1 MRNFVFAAAALAA
14 VAGIASAAF
23 NTGIQAGPFNSDGA
37 AGAAANGIFSFTYT
51 GASADVYNS
60 IRVRG
65 DATSGGVGS
74 YKNELRYRF
83 VGASNLDSAGL
94 ASGTTWTGSIAVDN
108 TKTFANFSMTNGT
121 TYNIR
126 LWESYDDPGV
136 DATWSNL
143 QFDFAGPVLPGPGD
157 TQALA
162 INLGSLGNG
171 ITSVSSSL
179 NSATTNLKWYQ
190 FTLDAGNPNTFM
202 DAWINPGSFD
212 TEIGI
217 YDAAGNLVGTDD
229 DGGLG
234 LLSALSYG
242 TGSGISQ
249 DEIADGSSG
258 AALGAGTYFIAV
270 GGYDTAFGATG
281 FGVTAGAGTGSF
293 TLNMI
298 PTPGALALLGLGGL
312 AADRRRR

>member
-1 MRNFVFAAAALAA
+1 M
-14 VAGIASAAF
+14 
-23 NTGIQAGPFNSDGA
+23 P
-37 AGAAANGIFSFTYT
+37 
-51 GASADVYNS
+51 
-60 IRVRG
+60 
-65 DATSGGVGS
+65 
-74 YKNELRYRF
+74 
-83 VGASNLDSAGL
+83 
-94 ASGTTWTGSIAVDN
+94 
-108 TKTFANFSMTNGT
+108 
-121 TYNIR
+121 
-126 LWESYDDPGV
+126 P
-136 DATWSNL
+136 
-143 QFDFAGPVLPGPGD
+143 PPPGPGD

-162 INLGSLGNG
+162 IGLGSLGNG

-179 NSATTNLKWYQ
+179 NAATTNLKWYS

-217 YDAAGNLVGTDD
+217 YRADGTLVGSDD

-242 TGSGISQ
+242 TGSGLAQ
-249 DEIADGSSG
+249 DEIVDGSSG

-270 GGYDTAFGATG
+270 GGFNTVFGTTG
-281 FGVTAGAGTGSF
+281 FGVTAGTASGSF

-312 AADRRRR
+312 AVARRRR